1 MNRLDA
7 TRVGDVALRPARLED
22 CARIWEWRNDPETRQ
37 ASFDAAPI
45 PLETHEAWFRA
56 SLGRVDRRLYVILAQ
71 GRECGSA
78 RLDFAGGEAEVSI
91 HLAPEYRGRGVGP
104 AALERLAET
113 AFGELEL
120 GRLVARVKADNA
132 ASLAAFGRAG
142 FTRVADGAAVTL
154 ARARGERA

>member
-1 MNRLDA
+1 VSRLDD
-7 TRVGDVALRPARLED
+7 TRVGDVALRLARLED
-22 CARIWEWRNDPETRQ
+22 CARIWEWRNDPGTRQ

-45 PLETHEAWFRA
+45 LLETHEAWFRA
-56 SLGRVDRRLYVILAQ
+56 SLGRVDRRLYVIVAH

-78 RLDFAGGEAEVSI
+78 RLDLAGDEAEVSI

-132 ASLAAFGRAG
+132 PSLAAFERAG

-154 ARARGERA
+154 VRASGE

>member
-1 MNRLDA
+1 VTRLGA
-7 TRVGDVALRPARLED
+7 TGVGDVVLRPARLED
-22 CARIWEWRNDPETRQ
+22 CVRIWEWRNDPETRH
-37 ASFDAAPI
+37 ASFHSAPI

-56 SLGRVDRRLYVILAQ
+56 SLGRVDRRLYVIVVH

-91 HLAPEYRGRGVGP
+91 HLAPEYRGRGIGP

-132 ASLAAFGRAG
+132 ASLAAFARAG
-142 FTRVADGAAVTL
+142 FTRVANGAAIIL
-154 ARARGERA
+154 ARASGERA

>member
-1 MNRLDA
+1 MSRLDA
-7 TRVGDVALRPARLED
+7 TRVGDVALRPARLAD

-56 SLGRVDRRLYVILAQ
+56 SLGRADRRLYVILAE

-78 RLDFAGGEAEVSI
+78 RLDLAGGEAEVSI
-91 HLAPEYRGRGVGP
+91 HLAPGYRGRGVGR

-113 AFGELEL
+113 AFGELGV
-120 GRLVARVKADNA
+120 GRLVARVKAGNA
-132 ASLAAFGRAG
+132 ASLAAFERAG
-142 FTRVADGAAVTL
+142 FTRVVDGAAVTL
-154 ARARGERA
+154 ARAREKQA

>member
-1 MNRLDA
+1 MSRLDA
-7 TRVGDVALRPARLED
+7 TRVGDVALRPARPED

-37 ASFDAAPI
+37 VSFDAARI

-56 SLGRVDRRLYVILAQ
+56 SLVRADRKLYVILAE

-91 HLAPEYRGRGVGP
+91 HLAPEYRRRGVGP

-120 GRLVARVKADNA
+120 ARLVARVKAGNA
-132 ASLAAFGRAG
+132 ASLAAFERAG
-142 FTRVADGAAVTL
+142 FTRVADGAVITL
-154 ARARGERA
+154 ARARRERA